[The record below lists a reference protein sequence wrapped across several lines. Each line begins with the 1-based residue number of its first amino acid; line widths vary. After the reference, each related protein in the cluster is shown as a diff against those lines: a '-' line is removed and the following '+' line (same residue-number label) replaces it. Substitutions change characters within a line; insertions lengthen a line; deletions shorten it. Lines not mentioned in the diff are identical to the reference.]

1 MSTPTNIPETPMG
14 ETEQDSFFGSK
25 EKFHQQLQD
34 IFQTI
39 LRLTGPDHFDQL
51 CQWMEYKQYYTID
64 DFFEN
69 SYHDLEN
76 FDNKGPATEYKWKGR
91 TNHLSPIVAQK
102 LKCFIKWMTHEERP
116 YELHDDFLAT
126 LTRDSYLKFRHLD
139 TQSFSSSPSSH
150 HEPSKFKTSFQGEF
164 KHQTTSESQTAL
176 NNFKKGTKRD
186 ASVYPIFKND
196 KYYDTFQRSFLANLK
211 AQGLYDVADPDHDP
225 ESGDIYEQEL
235 FKGKQSFV
243 YSVLVTSLQTEKGRE
258 LVKEFEGD
266 ARSIILKL
274 HHYHT
279 KSNVAQHDIITLTTE
294 ITNLTLNDSWKGTV
308 RQFLSHFKEKLRLL
322 DSLVP
327 VSDQLPETTRLTFLQ
342 RAVQQNHDLRQI
354 HVMDSVWRFKT
365 DSTEALTFD
374 TYYNLLWDAAH
385 QYDLHQTKKGPQRK
399 AFSSQQEEIND
410 VDEYA
415 NAEEQFSTDPEPVE
429 HSPYSVYQS
438 SFHPKMPQ
446 KSFLPRH
453 IWETLSESTKQMII
467 EHNKKVKLNNPTP
480 YPSGSKTKPNPTL
493 GKSTPAPKQ
502 VHQHSQD
509 EPTEESPSDTSTQ
522 TLVNKCLA
530 ESGIDPTDIQN
541 VMSVSHAKRDISSH
555 DSSRQIQT
563 HQRYVFARVNQSNHH
578 LIDRGANGG
587 LAGADMRV
595 IHTTPRK
602 INIVGIDDH
611 ELTGLNVVTAAAL
624 LDTQKGPIIGVFHEY
639 AHLGKGRSIHAA
651 GQMEW
656 FNCQVDDRSKIV
668 GGAQRIETS
677 EGYVIPLSIESG
689 LVYMHSIRIP
699 TDQDLQNY
707 PHVFFTSP
715 DIWDAS
721 VLDHEITP
729 SLLEDINQHSDD
741 SLLQD
746 SIFDE
751 YGDLHHRAIQTLNI
765 FCDLPSLP
773 SGEPLTHAYLHDS
786 NPAEEDWKSLRPYF
800 GWQSEQVIKN
810 TYQVTSRFGGTIPQ
824 HDYLKKHFKSRNP
837 VFNIPRR
844 NEAVAT
850 DTIFSDTP
858 AINDGSTMAQFFVGQ
873 DTLVCDAY
881 GIKTQK
887 QFINTL
893 YDNIRFRGAMTTLI
907 TDGGRYEISKKVA
920 DLLRS
925 LFIKQHESEP
935 YHQHQNKAEQRYGV
949 VKRYINTL
957 MNLTGAPAHCW
968 LLCML
973 YVCHLLNATA
983 SPALGGLT
991 PLQALTGQVP
1001 DISHF
1006 LHFSFWEPIYYKV
1019 DESEPDHRFPSQS
1032 NEKRGHWVGFAEN
1045 KGDQLTWKILTDDTN
1060 TIIIRSAVRSA
1071 TKTSPNLRL
1080 DPPQGEDQPQDLTSD
1095 VFVYGR
1101 PNPDGSDNTP
1111 PMSIINFDDL
1121 LGRTF
1126 LLPMDE
1132 NGERKRATISEHVSE
1147 DLYQQQVSREDQL
1160 RFKLKID
1167 GDQLDD
1173 LISYNQL
1180 MEYLE
1185 DKTDTGPLEDGLY
1198 RFKCIK
1204 DHKGPYTS
1212 SDPEYNGSSYNLLIE
1227 WETGEQTWE
1236 PLSNIIA
1243 SDPYTCAV
1251 YAKEHDLLNTPG
1263 WKLLKRHAR
1272 TARRLIRTLKKS
1284 KYRQARASR
1293 KYKHGWEVPETMH
1306 MHYNLIYTMA
1316 TTNGRKLLIW
1326 KLSKSKNIKCSK
1338 ILERLSMKRTRSPMH
1353 QKGTKRSEY
1362 TLYLMSNIV
1371 ENSRLDLLQMD
1382 TSPKNPWKLSIQ
1394 GLSL

>member
-91 TNHLSPIVAQK
+91 ANHLSPIVAQK

-139 TQSFSSSPSSH
+139 SQSFSSSPLSH

-308 RQFLSHFKEKLRLL
+308 RQFLSHFKEKLSLL

-327 VSDQLPETTRLTFLQ
+327 VSDRLPEATRLTFLQ

-399 AFSSQQEEIND
+399 AFSSQQEDIND
-410 VDEYA
+410 VGEYA

-493 GKSTPAPKQ
+493 GKSTPAPQQ

-509 EPTEESPSDTSTQ
+509 ETTEESPPDTPAQ

-530 ESGIDPTDIQN
+530 DSGIDPTDIQN
-541 VMSVSHAKRDISSH
+541 VLSVSQAKRNMSSH
-555 DSSRQIQT
+555 ETPRPIQS
-563 HQRYVFARVNQSNHH
+563 HQRYVFAEVHQTNHQ

-595 IHTTPRK
+595 IHTNPRK
-602 INIVGIDDH
+602 INIVGIGDH
-611 ELTGLNVVTAAAL
+611 ELTGLNVVTAATL

-639 AHLGKGRSIHAA
+639 AHYGKGKSIHAA

-656 FNCQVDDRSKIV
+656 FNCKVDDRSQHV
-668 GGAQRIETS
+668 GGTQSIQTS
-677 EGYVIPLSIESG
+677 EGYVIPLFIEYG
-689 LVYMHSIRIP
+689 LVYMQSMRIP
-699 TDQDLQNY
+699 TDHDLQHY
-707 PHVFFTSP
+707 PHVLFTSP
-715 DIWDAS
+715 DIWDTS
-721 VLDHEITP
+721 LLDHGIP
-729 SLLEDINQHSDD
+729 
-741 SLLQD
+741 
-746 SIFDE
+746 
-751 YGDLHHRAIQTLNI
+751 
-765 FCDLPSLP
+765 PSLP
-773 SGEPLTHAYLHDS
+773 E
-786 NPAEEDWKSLRPYF
+786 
-800 GWQSEQVIKN
+800 
-810 TYQVTSRFGGTIPQ
+810 
-824 HDYLKKHFKSRNP
+824 
-837 VFNIPRR
+837 
-844 NEAVAT
+844 
-850 DTIFSDTP
+850 
-858 AINDGSTMAQFFVGQ
+858 
-873 DTLVCDAY
+873 
-881 GIKTQK
+881 TQ
-887 QFINTL
+887 
-893 YDNIRFRGAMTTLI
+893 
-907 TDGGRYEISKKVA
+907 
-920 DLLRS
+920 
-925 LFIKQHESEP
+925 
-935 YHQHQNKAEQRYGV
+935 
-949 VKRYINTL
+949 
-957 MNLTGAPAHCW
+957 
-968 LLCML
+968 
-973 YVCHLLNATA
+973 
-983 SPALGGLT
+983 
-991 PLQALTGQVP
+991 
-1001 DISHF
+1001 
-1006 LHFSFWEPIYYKV
+1006 
-1019 DESEPDHRFPSQS
+1019 
-1032 NEKRGHWVGFAEN
+1032 
-1045 KGDQLTWKILTDDTN
+1045 
-1060 TIIIRSAVRSA
+1060 
-1071 TKTSPNLRL
+1071 TSPTLRL
-1080 DPPQGEDQPQDLTSD
+1080 VPTQGEDQPHDLISD

-1101 PNPDGSDNTP
+1101 SNLDASDND
-1111 PMSIINFDDL
+1111 S
-1121 LGRTF
+1121 LGRPF
-1126 LLPMDE
+1126 LLPLDE
-1132 NGERKRATISEHVSE
+1132 NGERKRAIIYKHVN
-1147 DLYQQQVSREDQL
+1147 DIYQPLMSSN
-1160 RFKLKID
+1160 KL
-1167 GDQLDD
+1167 
-1173 LISYNQL
+1173 
-1180 MEYLE
+1180 
-1185 DKTDTGPLEDGLY
+1185 T
-1198 RFKCIK
+1198 K
-1204 DHKGPYTS
+1204 DHN
-1212 SDPEYNGSSYNLLIE
+1212 NGSTYNLLIE
-1227 WETGEQTWE
+1227 WETGEQPWETKDSNKWKGATVYDKKHIINAQIHLVLDVNHCENFKARLVADGYFTKELMATVYSGISFAEPNNLELWGATYNPQAPTREQLYTMNGHECWHTKFYEILHQMGFKPSTTDPGTWMKYSKDGSHHE
-1236 PLSNIIA
+1236 YI
-1243 SDPYTCAV
+1243 AV
-1251 YAKEHDLLNTPG
+1251 YVDDLAIYMEDPKPFCD
-1263 WKLLKRHAR
+1263 KLREIAPHTR
-1272 TARRLIRTLKKS
+1272 
-1284 KYRQARASR
+1284 
-1293 KYKHGWEVPETMH
+1293 GED
-1306 MHYNLIYTMA
+1306 N
-1316 TTNGRKLLIW
+1316 TTNTLNQHLKHASIWPILKPLLFW
-1326 KLSKSKNIKCSK
+1326 KGDTDDLNAKTKGSDRIPTTKS
-1338 ILERLSMKRTRSPMH
+1338 L
-1353 QKGTKRSEY
+1353 
-1362 TLYLMSNIV
+1362 V
-1371 ENSRLDLLQMD
+1371 
-1382 TSPKNPWKLSIQ
+1382 
-1394 GLSL
+1394 

>member
-1 MSTPTNIPETPMG
+1 MSTPTNLPETPMS
-14 ETEQDSFFGSK
+14 ETEKDSFFGSK

-39 LRLTGPDHFDQL
+39 LRLTGTDHFDQL

-64 DFFEN
+64 DFYEN

-76 FDNKGPATEYKWKGR
+76 FDNKGPATEYKWKGK

-102 LKCFIKWMTHEERP
+102 LKCFIKWMTQEERP

-126 LTRDSYLKFRHLD
+126 LTRDNYLKFRHLD

-150 HEPSKFKTSFQGEF
+150 HEPSKLKTSFQGEF

-225 ESGDIYEQEL
+225 ESGDICEKEL

-308 RQFLSHFKEKLRLL
+308 RQFLIRFKEKLRLL

-354 HVMDSVWRFKT
+354 HVMDSVWRLKT
-365 DSTEALTFD
+365 DSTEALTFE
-374 TYYNLLWDAAH
+374 TYYNLLWDVAH
-385 QYDLHQTKKGPQRK
+385 QYDIQQIKKGPQRK
-399 AFSSQQEEIND
+399 AFSSQQEEISD
-410 VDEYA
+410 DDEYA
-415 NAEEQFSTDPEPVE
+415 NAEEQFSTDPETVE
-429 HSPYSVYQS
+429 TSPYSVYQS

-446 KSFLPRH
+446 KSFLPHH

-493 GKSTPAPKQ
+493 GKPTPAPKQ

-509 EPTEESPSDTSTQ
+509 EPTEEPTSDTSTQ

-530 ESGIDPTDIQN
+530 ESGIDSTDIQN
-541 VMSVSHAKRDISSH
+541 VMSVSHAKRNISSH

-611 ELTGLNVVTAAAL
+611 ELKGLNVVTAVAL

-668 GGAQRIETS
+668 GGAQQIETS

-721 VLDHEITP
+721 VLGHEITP
-729 SLLEDINQHSDD
+729 SLLEDINQQSDD

-746 SIFDE
+746 SIFDG

-765 FCDLPSLP
+765 VCDLPSLP
-773 SGEPLTHAYLHDS
+773 SGEPITHAYLHDS
-786 NPAEEDWKSLRPYF
+786 NPAEEDWKTLRPYF

-810 TYQVTSRFGGTIPQ
+810 TYKVTSRFGGTIPQ
-824 HDYLKKHFKSRNP
+824 HDDLKKHFKSRNP
-837 VFNIPRR
+837 IFNISRR
-844 NEAVAT
+844 NKPVAT

-858 AINDGSTMAQFFVGQ
+858 AINDGSTMAQFFVGR

-925 LFIKQHESEP
+925 LFIETHDSEP

-949 VKRYINTL
+949 VKRYTNTL
-957 MNLTGAPAHCW
+957 MNLTGAPAH
-968 LLCML
+968 
-973 YVCHLLNATA
+973 
-983 SPALGGLT
+983 
-991 PLQALTGQVP
+991 
-1001 DISHF
+1001 
-1006 LHFSFWEPIYYKV
+1006 
-1019 DESEPDHRFPSQS
+1019 
-1032 NEKRGHWVGFAEN
+1032 
-1045 KGDQLTWKILTDDTN
+1045 
-1060 TIIIRSAVRSA
+1060 
-1071 TKTSPNLRL
+1071 
-1080 DPPQGEDQPQDLTSD
+1080 
-1095 VFVYGR
+1095 
-1101 PNPDGSDNTP
+1101 
-1111 PMSIINFDDL
+1111 
-1121 LGRTF
+1121 
-1126 LLPMDE
+1126 
-1132 NGERKRATISEHVSE
+1132 
-1147 DLYQQQVSREDQL
+1147 
-1160 RFKLKID
+1160 
-1167 GDQLDD
+1167 
-1173 LISYNQL
+1173 
-1180 MEYLE
+1180 
-1185 DKTDTGPLEDGLY
+1185 
-1198 RFKCIK
+1198 
-1204 DHKGPYTS
+1204 
-1212 SDPEYNGSSYNLLIE
+1212 
-1227 WETGEQTWE
+1227 
-1236 PLSNIIA
+1236 
-1243 SDPYTCAV
+1243 
-1251 YAKEHDLLNTPG
+1251 
-1263 WKLLKRHAR
+1263 
-1272 TARRLIRTLKKS
+1272 
-1284 KYRQARASR
+1284 
-1293 KYKHGWEVPETMH
+1293 
-1306 MHYNLIYTMA
+1306 
-1316 TTNGRKLLIW
+1316 
-1326 KLSKSKNIKCSK
+1326 
-1338 ILERLSMKRTRSPMH
+1338 
-1353 QKGTKRSEY
+1353 
-1362 TLYLMSNIV
+1362 
-1371 ENSRLDLLQMD
+1371 
-1382 TSPKNPWKLSIQ
+1382 
-1394 GLSL
+1394 

>member
-1 MSTPTNIPETPMG
+1 MA
-14 ETEQDSFFGSK
+14 
-25 EKFHQQLQD
+25 
-34 IFQTI
+34 
-39 LRLTGPDHFDQL
+39 
-51 CQWMEYKQYYTID
+51 Y
-64 DFFEN
+64 
-69 SYHDLEN
+69 
-76 FDNKGPATEYKWKGR
+76 
-91 TNHLSPIVAQK
+91 
-102 LKCFIKWMTHEERP
+102 
-116 YELHDDFLAT
+116 
-126 LTRDSYLKFRHLD
+126 
-139 TQSFSSSPSSH
+139 
-150 HEPSKFKTSFQGEF
+150 
-164 KHQTTSESQTAL
+164 
-176 NNFKKGTKRD
+176 
-186 ASVYPIFKND
+186 
-196 KYYDTFQRSFLANLK
+196 LK

-235 FKGKQSFV
+235 FQGKQSFV

-327 VSDQLPETTRLTFLQ
+327 VSDQLPEITRLTFLQ

-385 QYDLHQTKKGPQRK
+385 QYDLHQTKKCPQRK
-399 AFSSQQEEIND
+399 AFSSHQEDIND

-493 GKSTPAPKQ
+493 GKSTPTPKQ

-541 VMSVSHAKRDISSH
+541 VMSVTHAKRDISSH

-651 GQMEW
+651 GQMEC

-668 GGAQRIETS
+668 GGAQRIESS

-689 LVYMHSIRIP
+689 LVYMHTIRIP

-765 FCDLPSLP
+765 FCDLPSPP
-773 SGEPLTHAYLHDS
+773 SGEPLTHAYMHDS

-800 GWQSEQVIKN
+800 GWQSEKVIKN

-850 DTIFSDTP
+850 DTIFSDTQ
-858 AINDGSTMAQFFVGQ
+858 AINDGSTMAQFFVGR

-887 QFINTL
+887 QFINIL

-920 DLLRS
+920 DLLRN

-1080 DPPQGEDQPQDLTSD
+1080 DPPKGEDQPQDLTSD

-1101 PNPDGSDNTP
+1101 LNPDGTDNTP

-1126 LLPMDE
+1126 LLPM
-1132 NGERKRATISEHVSE
+1132 A
-1147 DLYQQQVSREDQL
+1147 
-1160 RFKLKID
+1160 
-1167 GDQLDD
+1167 
-1173 LISYNQL
+1173 
-1180 MEYLE
+1180 
-1185 DKTDTGPLEDGLY
+1185 
-1198 RFKCIK
+1198 
-1204 DHKGPYTS
+1204 
-1212 SDPEYNGSSYNLLIE
+1212 
-1227 WETGEQTWE
+1227 ETQ
-1236 PLSNIIA
+1236 PR
-1243 SDPYTCAV
+1243 C
-1251 YAKEHDLLNTPG
+1251 
-1263 WKLLKRHAR
+1263 R
-1272 TARRLIRTLKKS
+1272 
-1284 KYRQARASR
+1284 
-1293 KYKHGWEVPETMH
+1293 
-1306 MHYNLIYTMA
+1306 
-1316 TTNGRKLLIW
+1316 
-1326 KLSKSKNIKCSK
+1326 
-1338 ILERLSMKRTRSPMH
+1338 
-1353 QKGTKRSEY
+1353 
-1362 TLYLMSNIV
+1362 
-1371 ENSRLDLLQMD
+1371 
-1382 TSPKNPWKLSIQ
+1382 
-1394 GLSL
+1394 

>member
-1 MSTPTNIPETPMG
+1 MSTPTNIPKTPMG

-25 EKFHQQLQD
+25 EKFQQQLQD

-64 DFFEN
+64 AFYEN
-69 SYHDLEN
+69 SYNDLEN
-76 FDNKGPATEYKWKGR
+76 FDNKGPATEYKWKGK

-102 LKCFIKWMTHEERP
+102 LKCLIKWMTHEDRP
-116 YELHDDFLAT
+116 YELHDDFLTT
-126 LTRDSYLKFRHLD
+126 LTRDSYLKFRHID
-139 TQSFSSSPSSH
+139 TQSFSTSSPSH
-150 HEPSKFKTSFQGEF
+150 HEPSKLKTSFQGEF

-176 NNFKKGTKRD
+176 NNFKRGTKRD

-225 ESGDIYEQEL
+225 ENGDIYEKEL

-243 YSVLVTSLQTEKGRE
+243 FSVLVTSLQTEKGRE

-279 KSNVAQHDIITLTTE
+279 KSNVAQHDIITLTTD

-327 VSDQLPETTRLTFLQ
+327 VSDQLPETTRITFLQ
-342 RAVQQNHDLRQI
+342 RAVQQNHGLRQI
-354 HVMDSVWRFKT
+354 HVMDSVRRFKT

-374 TYYNLLWDAAH
+374 TYYNLLWDAGH
-385 QYDLHQTKKGPQRK
+385 QYDIHQIKKGPQRK
-399 AFSSQQEEIND
+399 AFSSQQEEISD
-410 VDEYA
+410 DDAYA

-493 GKSTPAPKQ
+493 GKPTPASQQ

-509 EPTEESPSDTSTQ
+509 ECTEEPPSDTSTE

-541 VMSVSHAKRDISSH
+541 VMSVSYANRDISSH
-555 DSSRQIQT
+555 ESSRQIQT

-624 LDTQKGPIIGVFHEY
+624 LDTQKGPIIGLFHEY

-668 GGAQRIETS
+668 GGAQQIETS
-677 EGYVIPLSIESG
+677 EGYVTPLSIESG
-689 LVYMHSIRIP
+689 LVYIHSIRIP

-721 VLDHEITP
+721 VLNHEITP
-729 SLLEDINQHSDD
+729 SLFEDINQHSDD

-773 SGEPLTHAYLHDS
+773 SGEPITHAYLHDS
-786 NPAEEDWKSLRPYF
+786 NPAEEDWKTLRPYF
-800 GWQSEQVIKN
+800 GWQSEQAIKN
-810 TYQVTSRFGGTIPQ
+810 TYKVTSRFGGTIPQ

-844 NEAVAT
+844 NEPVAS

-858 AINDGSTMAQFFVGQ
+858 AINDSSTMAQFFIGR
-873 DTLVCDAY
+873 DTLACDAY

-925 LFIKQHESEP
+925 LFIKQHESEH

-957 MNLTGAPAHCW
+957 MNLTGVPAHCW

-973 YVCHLLNATA
+973 YA
-983 SPALGGLT
+983 
-991 PLQALTGQVP
+991 
-1001 DISHF
+1001 IS
-1006 LHFSFWEPIYYKV
+1006 
-1019 DESEPDHRFPSQS
+1019 
-1032 NEKRGHWVGFAEN
+1032 
-1045 KGDQLTWKILTDDTN
+1045 
-1060 TIIIRSAVRSA
+1060 
-1071 TKTSPNLRL
+1071 
-1080 DPPQGEDQPQDLTSD
+1080 
-1095 VFVYGR
+1095 
-1101 PNPDGSDNTP
+1101 
-1111 PMSIINFDDL
+1111 
-1121 LGRTF
+1121 
-1126 LLPMDE
+1126 
-1132 NGERKRATISEHVSE
+1132 
-1147 DLYQQQVSREDQL
+1147 
-1160 RFKLKID
+1160 
-1167 GDQLDD
+1167 
-1173 LISYNQL
+1173 
-1180 MEYLE
+1180 
-1185 DKTDTGPLEDGLY
+1185 
-1198 RFKCIK
+1198 
-1204 DHKGPYTS
+1204 
-1212 SDPEYNGSSYNLLIE
+1212 
-1227 WETGEQTWE
+1227 
-1236 PLSNIIA
+1236 
-1243 SDPYTCAV
+1243 
-1251 YAKEHDLLNTPG
+1251 
-1263 WKLLKRHAR
+1263 
-1272 TARRLIRTLKKS
+1272 
-1284 KYRQARASR
+1284 
-1293 KYKHGWEVPETMH
+1293 
-1306 MHYNLIYTMA
+1306 
-1316 TTNGRKLLIW
+1316 
-1326 KLSKSKNIKCSK
+1326 
-1338 ILERLSMKRTRSPMH
+1338 
-1353 QKGTKRSEY
+1353 
-1362 TLYLMSNIV
+1362 
-1371 ENSRLDLLQMD
+1371 
-1382 TSPKNPWKLSIQ
+1382 
-1394 GLSL
+1394 

>member
-14 ETEQDSFFGSK
+14 ETDQDSYPKSK
-25 EKFHQQLQD
+25 EKFQQQLQD

-39 LRLTGPDHFDQL
+39 LRVNDPDQFDQL
-51 CQWMEYKQYYTID
+51 CQWMEYKQYRTID
-64 DFFEN
+64 DFYDDYCDDPEKLDTKN
-69 SYHDLEN
+69 
-76 FDNKGPATEYKWKGR
+76 PAAEYKWKGKM
-91 TNHLSPIVAQK
+91 NHLSANVAQK
-102 LKCFIKWMTHEERP
+102 LKSFVKWMANKERP
-116 YELHDDFLAT
+116 YDLHDDFLVT
-126 LTRDSYLKFRHLD
+126 LTRESYLKFRHLY
-139 TQSFSSSPSSH
+139 TQSHPTLPPPH
-150 HEPSKFKTSFQGEF
+150 HEPQQLMTSFPSEF
-164 KHQTTSESQTAL
+164 KQTTQSESKTVL

-186 ASVYPIFKND
+186 ASIYHIFKND

-235 FKGKQSFV
+235 FQGKQSFV
-243 YSVLVTSLQTEKGRE
+243 YSVLATSLQTEKGRE

-279 KSNVAQHDIITLTTE
+279 KSNVAQHDIITLTTD

-308 RQFLSHFKEKLRLL
+308 RQFFSHFKEKLRLL

-327 VSDQLPETTRLTFLQ
+327 VSDQLPEITRITFLQ

-365 DSTEALTFD
+365 DSTDTLTFE

-385 QYDLHQTKKGPQRK
+385 QYDLHHTKKGPQRK
-399 AFSSQQEEIND
+399 AFLSQQEEVND
-410 VDEYA
+410 EDGYGIE
-415 NAEEQFSTDPEPVE
+415 EEQFSTDPEPE
-429 HSPYSVYQS
+429 EPSPYSVYQS

-446 KSFLPRH
+446 KSYLPPK

-480 YPSGSKTKPNPTL
+480 YSSGSKTKPNPTL
-493 GKSTPAPKQ
+493 GKPTSAPQQ

-509 EPTEESPSDTSTQ
+509 ESTEASPPGTPTQ

-541 VMSVSHAKRDISSH
+541 VMSVSHAKRSISSH
-555 DSSRQIQT
+555 DSSRKIHI
-563 HQRYVFARVNQSNHH
+563 HQRYVYTRVNQSNHH

-587 LAGADMRV
+587 LAGADMKV

-624 LDTQKGPIIGVFHEY
+624 LDTQKGPIIGIFHEY
-639 AHLGKGRSIHAA
+639 AHLGKGKSIHAS

-668 GGAQRIETS
+668 GGAQQIETS

-689 LVYMHSIRIP
+689 LVYMHTIRIP

-721 VLDHEITP
+721 VLDHEITT

-765 FCDLPSLP
+765 FCDLPSPP
-773 SGEPLTHAYLHDS
+773 SGEPLTHAYMHDS

-881 GIKTQK
+881 GIKSQK

-920 DLLRS
+920 DLLKN

-935 YHQHQNKAEQRYGV
+935 YHQHQNKAEQ
-949 VKRYINTL
+949 
-957 MNLTGAPAHCW
+957 
-968 LLCML
+968 
-973 YVCHLLNATA
+973 
-983 SPALGGLT
+983 
-991 PLQALTGQVP
+991 
-1001 DISHF
+1001 
-1006 LHFSFWEPIYYKV
+1006 
-1019 DESEPDHRFPSQS
+1019 
-1032 NEKRGHWVGFAEN
+1032 
-1045 KGDQLTWKILTDDTN
+1045 
-1060 TIIIRSAVRSA
+1060 
-1071 TKTSPNLRL
+1071 
-1080 DPPQGEDQPQDLTSD
+1080 
-1095 VFVYGR
+1095 
-1101 PNPDGSDNTP
+1101 
-1111 PMSIINFDDL
+1111 
-1121 LGRTF
+1121 
-1126 LLPMDE
+1126 
-1132 NGERKRATISEHVSE
+1132 
-1147 DLYQQQVSREDQL
+1147 
-1160 RFKLKID
+1160 
-1167 GDQLDD
+1167 
-1173 LISYNQL
+1173 
-1180 MEYLE
+1180 
-1185 DKTDTGPLEDGLY
+1185 
-1198 RFKCIK
+1198 
-1204 DHKGPYTS
+1204 
-1212 SDPEYNGSSYNLLIE
+1212 
-1227 WETGEQTWE
+1227 
-1236 PLSNIIA
+1236 
-1243 SDPYTCAV
+1243 
-1251 YAKEHDLLNTPG
+1251 
-1263 WKLLKRHAR
+1263 
-1272 TARRLIRTLKKS
+1272 
-1284 KYRQARASR
+1284 
-1293 KYKHGWEVPETMH
+1293 
-1306 MHYNLIYTMA
+1306 
-1316 TTNGRKLLIW
+1316 
-1326 KLSKSKNIKCSK
+1326 
-1338 ILERLSMKRTRSPMH
+1338 
-1353 QKGTKRSEY
+1353 
-1362 TLYLMSNIV
+1362 
-1371 ENSRLDLLQMD
+1371 
-1382 TSPKNPWKLSIQ
+1382 
-1394 GLSL
+1394 